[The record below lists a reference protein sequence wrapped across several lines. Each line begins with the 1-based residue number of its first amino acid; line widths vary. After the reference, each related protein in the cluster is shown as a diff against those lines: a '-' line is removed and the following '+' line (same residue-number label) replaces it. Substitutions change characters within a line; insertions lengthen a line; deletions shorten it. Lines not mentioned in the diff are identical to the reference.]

1 MRTNVQQAIEL
12 RRGAMRLSRRL
23 RRERG
28 EGALTGAQLSVL
40 AALHRSGE
48 MTARQIADLERLQ
61 PQSLTRTLR
70 ALQDDGLIRR
80 RPDPEDRR
88 RVRLAITPKGVDAL
102 AHDMA
107 QRDAWLAAALE
118 ELTAAERGVLELAAE
133 LMQRLA
139 ERPTE

>member
-1 MRTNVQQAIEL
+1 
-12 RRGAMRLSRRL
+12 
-23 RRERG
+23 
-28 EGALTGAQLSVL
+28 
-40 AALHRSGE
+40 

-107 QRDAWLAAALE
+107 RRDAWLAAALE

>member
-1 MRTNVQQAIEL
+1 
-12 RRGAMRLSRRL
+12 MRLSRRL

-70 ALQDDGLIRR
+70 ALQDEGLIRR

-107 QRDAWLAAALE
+107 RRDAWLAAALE